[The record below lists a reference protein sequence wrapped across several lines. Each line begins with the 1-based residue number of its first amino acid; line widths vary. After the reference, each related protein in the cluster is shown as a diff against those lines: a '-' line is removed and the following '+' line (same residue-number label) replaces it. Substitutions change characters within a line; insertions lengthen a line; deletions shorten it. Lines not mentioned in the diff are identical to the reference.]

1 MINLLIKDFKLM
13 FSQNAK
19 KSEKIL
25 SAVFVAI
32 FVLCFV
38 AVELFIFT
46 MIINKV
52 STVAGGKEAFLSVF
66 LFIITVLMTVS
77 AVFSAKKLFFDPE
90 DIEMLSN
97 RPVKSRQIIAS
108 KIIILFLTETVS
120 ALVFVYPLF
129 IAYGLKD
136 GRTALFYFT
145 SLFYPAFSFL
155 AEAGIA
161 LLLVYPAYLV
171 SKFLKNRP
179 VIKIII
185 ASVVLGALAYFYSKA
200 LELFVNLAAGN
211 GMGTLFGSENVKKLN
226 KFREVV
232 YPVNFLMDI
241 FIEKKIVSFFIYIVI
256 SVIVFAVGVTITT
269 LAYNYVRNV
278 SFTVIRRSGGK
289 KLKVRSVIKTLIRKE
304 LSLLFLSSENI
315 FSYTGLIIVQP
326 FLLTMVLRAM
336 NAIFGSGTM
345 AYYTSFIP
353 GFNAFVDA
361 FFVIIF
367 STTIAG
373 GANRF
378 ISTEQATVK
387 NMKTMPVEPKIQL
400 IIKAAL
406 PFVVSTVSLLVS
418 VVVLAAAGVI
428 SALYAVFIFLL
439 ADFSLALY
447 IAISLYEELKI
458 RHGVARK
465 TGLSSAASY
474 CLPIA
479 FLIFSAAF
487 SLAGLNPVL
496 CFLTG
501 LLIYFALTG
510 FGIYNV
516 YKKSG
521 TLFLGLEAVN

>member
-52 STVAGGKEAFLSVF
+52 SAVAGGKEAFLSVF

-179 VIKIII
+179 VVKIII

-200 LELFVNLAAGN
+200 LELFV
-211 GMGTLFGSENVKKLN
+211 
-226 KFREVV
+226 
-232 YPVNFLMDI
+232 
-241 FIEKKIVSFFIYIVI
+241 
-256 SVIVFAVGVTITT
+256 
-269 LAYNYVRNV
+269 
-278 SFTVIRRSGGK
+278 
-289 KLKVRSVIKTLIRKE
+289 E
-304 LSLLFLSSENI
+304 LYGE
-315 FSYTGLIIVQP
+315 
-326 FLLTMVLRAM
+326 
-336 NAIFGSGTM
+336 
-345 AYYTSFIP
+345 
-353 GFNAFVDA
+353 
-361 FFVIIF
+361 
-367 STTIAG
+367 
-373 GANRF
+373 
-378 ISTEQATVK
+378 
-387 NMKTMPVEPKIQL
+387 
-400 IIKAAL
+400 
-406 PFVVSTVSLLVS
+406 
-418 VVVLAAAGVI
+418 
-428 SALYAVFIFLL
+428 
-439 ADFSLALY
+439 
-447 IAISLYEELKI
+447 
-458 RHGVARK
+458 
-465 TGLSSAASY
+465 
-474 CLPIA
+474 
-479 FLIFSAAF
+479 
-487 SLAGLNPVL
+487 
-496 CFLTG
+496 
-501 LLIYFALTG
+501 
-510 FGIYNV
+510 
-516 YKKSG
+516 
-521 TLFLGLEAVN
+521 